1 LIYFPSLSY
10 STVVVTIKTS
20 ILISYYRI
28 FGHVLRTRYFIYV
41 LLAASWA
48 WGIANFFA
56 LLFQCTPIDKAWHPE
71 KPGHCIQFIPFLW
84 GTSITNFIIDWLILA
99 VPIAP
104 VLKLRLPRTQKILVG
119 LSFLC
124 GSLACIASTVRSA
137 KTAEFDPTD
146 LGITD
151 YEASVWIFAEPP
163 LAVISC
169 CLPFLSRLFGTRALQ
184 GIRRVRNYVSRGT
197 SNSMTPLPDHDSSR
211 ETGQGSFSASARSG
225 SKPYSHIRKVTTTTM
240 ESRAASAEAHEMEL
254 YKVSITRPQNS
265 ASAGRP
271 DSQSSLV

>member
-146 LGITD
+146 LGST
-151 YEASVWIFAEPP
+151 
-163 LAVISC
+163 
-169 CLPFLSRLFGTRALQ
+169 LSTIPQTSAQLRLTWLQ
-184 GIRRVRNYVSRGT
+184 LRTTKLQYG
-197 SNSMTPLPDHDSSR
+197 SSLSPR
-211 ETGQGSFSASARSG
+211 WPSY
-225 SKPYSHIRKVTTTTM
+225 P
-240 ESRAASAEAHEMEL
+240 AASR
-254 YKVSITRPQNS
+254 S
-265 ASAGRP
+265 SAGFSVREP
-271 DSQSSLV
+271 CKASEGSETT